1 MRKIVFNV
9 FKVFMVFTRVS
20 RPSGHK
26 YLKNYTKKC
35 FSLGFY
41 EKVKPNL
48 DPAHQKKMD
57 PRLSSVHIEI
67 EGQRG
72 KDVGLK
78 HY

>member
-1 MRKIVFNV
+1 M
-9 FKVFMVFTRVS
+9 
-20 RPSGHK
+20 
-26 YLKNYTKKC
+26 
-35 FSLGFY
+35 GFH
-41 EKVKPNL
+41 EKVKPNP